1 MAFNKITD
9 LDRQGKG
16 NVGLPD
22 TPALTTTEMQEQM
35 DSLANLMID
44 KFNEF
49 IDALNAASAAY
60 SVGASVPSGI
70 SAQANVQSI
79 LDAMVLNLNLNTN
92 ARHTHANKNALDS
105 ISDLTLAAYNRL
117 VTLLSTIVSVENS
130 VLNNNTSIPTGGAV
144 IDYINNFDMRSKI
157 LAAAWPVGSVYSTRS
172 NQSPT
177 VTFGGNWNLIDTDS
191 YGVSRYVRIS

>member
-9 LDRQGKG
+9 FDRQGKG

-44 KFNEF
+44 KFNDF
-49 IDALNAASAAY
+49 IDVLNAASAAY

-92 ARHTHANKNALDS
+92 ARHTHANKNVLDS
-105 ISDLTLAAYNRL
+105 ISDFTLGSYNRL
-117 VTLLSTIVSVENS
+117 VTLLSTIVSVEDS

-144 IDYINNFDMRSKI
+144 VDYINNFDMRSKI
-157 LAAAWPVGSVYSTRS
+157 LAAAWPVGSVYSTKS
-172 NQSPT
+172 SQSPT

-191 YGVSRYVRIS
+191 EGVSRYVRIS